1 MTIIEISSLTYRE
14 QNHHERKHYW
24 VALIEWVFLYTVIK
38 KGQWNQE
45 TEIEEKYRVYLD
57 I

>member
-14 QNHHERKHYW
+14 QNHHEGKHYW